1 AVGRALLET
10 AIRARPLTSLA
21 GRTWRILCGVN
32 AGGAE
37 MQALT
42 ELATSK
48 GEGRVIVER
57 ARADFVRMLGVCELS
72 VSQGG
77 YNTVMELLQARARA
91 VVVPFSGGGEI
102 EQTVRTTFL
111 AERGLLEMVAES
123 ALDPG
128 VLAAAVNRAA
138 SRPRRGQTSID
149 LGGAQAGAKQL
160 LQWASGVEW

>member
-1 AVGRALLET
+1 
-10 AIRARPLTSLA
+10 
-21 GRTWRILCGVN
+21 
-32 AGGAE
+32 
-37 MQALT
+37 
-42 ELATSK
+42 
-48 GEGRVIVER
+48 
-57 ARADFVRMLGVCELS
+57 MLGVCELS

-102 EQTVRTTFL
+102 EQTLRTTFL

-138 SRPRRGQTSID
+138 SRPRRAETSID